1 MSDKKTTFQNWVE
14 ENYATQSAF
23 AEAVKNTQ
31 GNISTEFK
39 SKNGLLKIAKYA
51 KKLGLESVD
60 FHGHDYGCEVK
71 GTLKIR

>member
-1 MSDKKTTFQNWVE
+1 MKKKTTFQNWVE
-14 ENYATQSAF
+14 KEFKTQSAF

-31 GNISTEFK
+31 GNISTELK
-39 SKNGLLKIAKYA
+39 SQNGLLKIAKYA

-60 FHGHDYGCEVK
+60 FHGNDYGCEIT